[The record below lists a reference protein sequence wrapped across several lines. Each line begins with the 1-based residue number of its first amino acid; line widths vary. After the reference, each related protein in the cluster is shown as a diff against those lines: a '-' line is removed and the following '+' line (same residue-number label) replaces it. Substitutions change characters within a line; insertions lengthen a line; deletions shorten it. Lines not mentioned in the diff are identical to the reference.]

1 MLMIAAVTGTPA
13 RAAEAPHCAE
23 EPGLPGLLAATLD
36 EIDYGLLLVDRR
48 QHVVHANHAA
58 RSELDA
64 AHPLQLQQACLLA
77 PHAHDAALLRD
88 ALADVFQRGHR
99 KLITLGQPERRVS
112 VSLVPLAPGCATTPA
127 WALVLIGKPQVC
139 QDLSVEA
146 FARSHKLTPVE
157 TVVLKGLCRGAHA
170 QRGAVDR
177 AHARGQHP
185 LQDQRTVDRRAG
197 AHGVDAAAAR
207 QRAAPHTPLSL
218 AMTSSHRPLGPLLTV
233 VLSAVGTLAMLALG
247 LLLLMP

>member
-157 TVVLKGLCRGAHA
+157 TVVLKGLCRGARPAEIARTHNVA
-170 QRGAVDR
+170 LSTVRTHVGSIRSKTSVPSIGALV
-177 AHARGQHP
+177 
-185 LQDQRTVDRRAG
+185 RTVSMLPPLVNALR
-197 AHGVDAAAAR
+197 
-207 QRAAPHTPLSL
+207 HTP
-218 AMTSSHRPLGPLLTV
+218 H
-233 VLSAVGTLAMLALG
+233 
-247 LLLLMP
+247 